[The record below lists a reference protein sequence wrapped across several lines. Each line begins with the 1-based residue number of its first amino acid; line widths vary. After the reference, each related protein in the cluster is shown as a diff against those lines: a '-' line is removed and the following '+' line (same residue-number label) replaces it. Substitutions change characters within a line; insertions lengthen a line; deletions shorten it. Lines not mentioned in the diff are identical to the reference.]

1 MDINM
6 LNFSHLYSQ
15 LGIMALP
22 LLCCSLITLALLIER
37 SIQLLLFSGCSHR
50 SIRKSLNQLN
60 KKDDQGINTLISSLK
75 QRRALSAKGNAMLLA
90 HRDFTKTLR
99 EDVAGLWLQEKRHQ
113 LRSGLRLLALIGM
126 ISPLLGLLGT
136 VLGLIDMFKDVA
148 ATTGS
153 ITPNILADGLGL
165 AMRTTA
171 IGLIIALPA
180 ISSAQLLGLW
190 ADRILSRLEHSLNY
204 TNLWI
209 EGVFVSVESQQSN
222 SQTEKPRSEVI
233 A

>member
-1 MDINM
+1 M
-6 LNFSHLYSQ
+6 
-15 LGIMALP
+15 P
-22 LLCCSLITLALLIER
+22 
-37 SIQLLLFSGCSHR
+37 
-50 SIRKSLNQLN
+50 
-60 KKDDQGINTLISSLK
+60 
-75 QRRALSAKGNAMLLA
+75 LA
-90 HRDFTKTLR
+90 HRDFEKGLR

-180 ISSAQLLGLW
+180 IASSQLLGLW

-209 EGVFVSVESQQSN
+209 EGVFSSSDSMSEIRQHKIIKVS
-222 SQTEKPRSEVI
+222 

>member
-1 MDINM
+1 MEINM
-6 LNFSHLYSQ
+6 LNVSHLYSQ

-22 LLCCSLITLALLIER
+22 LLACSLITLALLIER
-37 SIQLLLFSGCSHR
+37 VIQLILFSGSSHR
-50 SIRKSLNQLN
+50 SIKKSLAQLS
-60 KKDDQGINTLISSLK
+60 KDDDQNIYLLIMSLK
-75 QRRALSAKGNAMLLA
+75 NRRALSAKGNAMLLA
-90 HRDFTKTLR
+90 HRNFTKVLR
-99 EDVAGLWLQEKRHQ
+99 EDVAGLWLQEKRYQ
-113 LRSGLRLLALIGM
+113 LRSGLRLLSLIGM

-190 ADRILSRLEHSLNY
+190 ADRIFSRLEHSLNY

-209 EGVFVSVESQQSN
+209 EGVFINDEQDLSN
-222 SQTEKPRSEVI
+222 EALKNKERFV
-233 A
+233 